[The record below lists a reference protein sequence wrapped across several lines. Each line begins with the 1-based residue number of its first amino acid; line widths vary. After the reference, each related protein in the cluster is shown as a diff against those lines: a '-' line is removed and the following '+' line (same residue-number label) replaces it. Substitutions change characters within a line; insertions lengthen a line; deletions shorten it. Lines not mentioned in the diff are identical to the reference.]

1 MVVGRTRYDSRFP
14 AAAQTIV
21 REIPRSRV
29 QISHRAILFVTSD
42 QTDEEVEC
50 DITLAIAE
58 GPTKIVLLS
67 ASAPV
72 WFWTRYDFVATSPF
86 GSKVRLELFAD
97 VLIREASN
105 IPQTFLEAIRNSW
118 KVEGNRMMITDRIS
132 SKELSSLCF
141 SASIESLWIYNQNQ
155 RIICTL
161 WII

>member
-67 ASAPV
+67 ASDPV
-72 WFWTRYDFVATSPF
+72 WFWTRYDFIATSPF
-86 GSKVRLELFAD
+86 GSKVSLELFAD
-97 VLIREASN
+97 VLVREASN
-105 IPQTFLEAIRNSW
+105 ISRSIQNSW
-118 KVEGNRMMITDRIS
+118 KVEGNRMMITDCIS

-141 SASIESLWIYNQNQ
+141 SASIESLWMYNQNQ
-155 RIICTL
+155 RIVCTL